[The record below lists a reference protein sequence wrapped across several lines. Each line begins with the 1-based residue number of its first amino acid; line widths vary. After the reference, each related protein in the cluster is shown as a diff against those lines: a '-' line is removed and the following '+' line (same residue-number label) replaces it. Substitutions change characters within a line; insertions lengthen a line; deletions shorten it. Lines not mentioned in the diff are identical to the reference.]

1 MVGDTQEAAVPDQHH
16 QPIEN
21 VNSRAQLTTTD
32 LYLAFTT
39 CLLWLVQRE
48 KFALVILAMCFFV
61 ASSAPSSLFAFYQ
74 EAFSCSSSDSEKEDQ
89 AIVETGTNSNE
100 TEQQVEPT
108 PEPEPEPSTEET
120 SEPDD
125 KESEEQEE
133 FDYTTGD
140 SSYIFDQNQLH
151 TFELTLSEEDLALI
165 DKEPGKEEYV
175 EGSMIFE
182 GQKIGPVGIRYKG
195 SVGAWVGCVSG
206 DFFQAEGEKTCTKL
220 SMKVKINWED
230 TDDTFYGL
238 KKLQF
243 HSQNLDPT
251 KMHERLGYWLFE
263 KWEFQ
268 HPDPFTPD
276 YSLTVN
282 TTESLLS
289 QNR

>member
-1 MVGDTQEAAVPDQHH
+1 MEQESKQKNLVQLQENARTRPISHSSLPIVHEPAVVVDTQEAAVPDQHR

-32 LYLAFTT
+32 IYLAFTT
-39 CLLWLVQRE
+39 CLLWLLQRE
-48 KFALVILAMCFFV
+48 KLRSRYTCNVFV
-61 ASSAPSSLFAFYQ
+61 RSLFGALISICLLSGG
-74 EAFSCSSSDSEKEDQ
+74 FSCSSSDSEKEDQ
-89 AIVETGTNSNE
+89 TSAETRTNSNE
-100 TEQQVEPT
+100 TEQQDEPT

-125 KESEEQEE
+125 KEPEEQEE
-133 FDYTTGD
+133 SDYTTGD
-140 SSYIFDQNQLH
+140 SSYIFDQNKLH
-151 TFELTLSEEDLALI
+151 TFELTLSDEDLALI

-175 EGSMIFE
+175 EGSMTFE
-182 GQKIGPVGIRYKG
+182 GQEIGPVGIRYKG

-243 HSQNLDPT
+243 H
-251 KMHERLGYWLFE
+251 
-263 KWEFQ
+263 
-268 HPDPFTPD
+268 
-276 YSLTVN
+276 
-282 TTESLLS
+282 
-289 QNR
+289 

>member
-1 MVGDTQEAAVPDQHH
+1 PISHSGSPIVHELAVVVDTQEAAVPDQHH

-48 KFALVILAMCFFV
+48 KFCSRYTCNVFVRSFFGAVISICLL
-61 ASSAPSSLFAFYQ
+61 SGG
-74 EAFSCSSSDSEKEDQ
+74 FSCSSSDSEKEEQ
-89 AIVETGTNSNE
+89 ASVETETNSNE

-108 PEPEPEPSTEET
+108 SEPEPEPSTEET

-140 SSYIFDQNQLH
+140 SSYIFDQNKLH

-175 EGSMIFE
+175 EGSMTFE
-182 GQKIGPVGIRYKG
+182 GQEIGPVGIRYKG

-251 KMHERLGYWLFE
+251 KMHERLGYWLFRE
-263 KWEFQ
+263 MGV
-268 HPDPFTPD
+268 PAP
-276 YSLTVN
+276 
-282 TTESLLS
+282 
-289 QNR
+289 